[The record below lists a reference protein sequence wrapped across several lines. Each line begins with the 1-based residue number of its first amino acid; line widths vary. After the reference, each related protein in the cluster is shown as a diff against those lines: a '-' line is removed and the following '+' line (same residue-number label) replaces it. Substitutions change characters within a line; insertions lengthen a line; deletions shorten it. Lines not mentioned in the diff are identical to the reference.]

1 MDAATTTKL
10 FTFLLLII
18 SLDVALACGQEDAG
32 DSRDLPLLPGGVMD
46 QGRWLID
53 RITSPFAP
61 SIQRVASGIFH
72 RLSKIET
79 GRNQVSTGNLEQVP
93 TFLVPVMNQPVDG
106 DERQNDG
113 GEEPAIEEAI
123 IEVPVA
129 PPLPLN
135 YRFA

>member
-10 FTFLLLII
+10 FTFLLLIT
-18 SLDVALACGQEDAG
+18 SLDAAVACGQEDARG
-32 DSRDLPLLPGGVMD
+32 NRNLSSLPGGVMD

-61 SIQRVASGIFH
+61 SIRRVASGIFH
-72 RLSKIET
+72 RLSKIGT
-79 GRNQVSTGNLEQVP
+79 GRNQVSSGNLEQVP
-93 TFLVPVMNQPVDG
+93 TFLVPAMDQPVDG
-106 DERQNDG
+106 DERQNDS
-113 GEEPAIEEAI
+113 GEEPAIEEPI